1 MYINLQNRKKLTTVL
16 LDKIYAFFCD
26 IALTKF

>member
-1 MYINLQNRKKLTTVL
+1 MYINLQNRKNLTIVQ
-16 LDKIYAFFCD
+16 LDKIYAFLCD